1 MTRIGLWSIAVVAVI
16 VSGCS
21 KPQEPAPQS
30 AEQSSKT
37 PATVGTGGAGANLS
51 DDEFVH
57 DVALK
62 NMAEI
67 EFSRIALGKTA
78 NPTIKSFAQ
87 KTIDDQN
94 AAGRDLK
101 NVLSGQ
107 TMEWPAQ
114 LDGKYRK
121 ALDELAA
128 AHGADFDAEYVK
140 AMVESQQDLAAKLE
154 SRLDVQSLA
163 DWKTAAAGRTD
174 SKALPEPGT
183 SLHDVRVRPNNSGNA
198 VTLKINQWAADT
210 YPVVQK
216 QLDTARTL
224 KTAMK

>member
-1 MTRIGLWSIAVVAVI
+1 
-16 VSGCS
+16 
-21 KPQEPAPQS
+21 
-30 AEQSSKT
+30 
-37 PATVGTGGAGANLS
+37 
-51 DDEFVH
+51 
-57 DVALK
+57 
-62 NMAEI
+62 
-67 EFSRIALGKTA
+67 LGKTA

-94 AAGRDLK
+94 AVGRDLK